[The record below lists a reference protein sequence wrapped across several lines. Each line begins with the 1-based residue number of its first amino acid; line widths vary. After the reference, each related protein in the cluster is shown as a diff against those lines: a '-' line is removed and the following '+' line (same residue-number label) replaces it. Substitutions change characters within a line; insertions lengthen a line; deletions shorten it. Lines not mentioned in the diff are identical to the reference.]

1 MSLDRSEDCYDW
13 NAFRRTEI
21 GRVGD
26 CTRKGM
32 GPGEAGMTNS
42 IWNMGYKCKS
52 VASHYRKYSIL
63 LLYALLLCTRC
74 EENLC
79 VTANPDCST
88 EADCEALGGEW
99 TNCTHVDRNTSSSVQ
114 ESAVIMTCS

>member
-42 IWNMGYKCKS
+42 ISNMGYKCKS
-52 VASHYRKYSIL
+52 VTITVRYMIFCNN
-63 LLYALLLCTRC
+63 YACRLRF
-74 EENLC
+74 
-79 VTANPDCST
+79 
-88 EADCEALGGEW
+88 
-99 TNCTHVDRNTSSSVQ
+99 
-114 ESAVIMTCS
+114 

>member
-1 MSLDRSEDCYDW
+1 MLIVDYQSLELPYVSLDRSEDCYDW

-32 GPGEAGMTNS
+32 GPGETGMTNS

-52 VASHYRKYSIL
+52 VAITIGNIVFCYF
-63 LLYALLLCTRC
+63 
-74 EENLC
+74 
-79 VTANPDCST
+79 
-88 EADCEALGGEW
+88 
-99 TNCTHVDRNTSSSVQ
+99 
-114 ESAVIMTCS
+114 VIVCIIIMYQV

>member
-1 MSLDRSEDCYDW
+1 
-13 NAFRRTEI
+13 
-21 GRVGD
+21 
-26 CTRKGM
+26 
-32 GPGEAGMTNS
+32 MTNS

-52 VASHYRKYSIL
+52 VAITIGNIVFCYFVVVCII
-63 LLYALLLCTRC
+63 LLCTRC

>member
-52 VASHYRKYSIL
+52 VTITDHIIL
-63 LLYALLLCTRC
+63 CNNSACRC

-114 ESAVIMTCS
+114 ESAVIMRCS

>member
-42 IWNMGYKCKS
+42 ISNMGYKCKS
-52 VASHYRKYSIL
+52 VTITIRYNIL
-63 LLYALLLCTRC
+63 YLIIMHAGVKRT
-74 EENLC
+74 C
-79 VTANPDCST
+79 V
-88 EADCEALGGEW
+88 
-99 TNCTHVDRNTSSSVQ
+99 
-114 ESAVIMTCS
+114 

>member
-32 GPGEAGMTNS
+32 GLGEAGMTNS
-42 IWNMGYKCKS
+42 MNMGYKCKS
-52 VASHYRKYSIL
+52 VTITIRYMIF
-63 LLYALLLCTRC
+63 C
-74 EENLC
+74 
-79 VTANPDCST
+79 
-88 EADCEALGGEW
+88 
-99 TNCTHVDRNTSSSVQ
+99 
-114 ESAVIMTCS
+114 

>member
-52 VASHYRKYSIL
+52 V
-63 LLYALLLCTRC
+63 
-74 EENLC
+74 
-79 VTANPDCST
+79 
-88 EADCEALGGEW
+88 
-99 TNCTHVDRNTSSSVQ
+99 TSQSL
-114 ESAVIMTCS
+114 